1 MTLERV
7 VFVAVVVGA
16 PVGWAVLAIGAGMW
30 LRELASD
37 VRGLLGIGGGE

>member
-16 PVGWAVLAIGAGMW
+16 PVGWAVLGIGVAMW
-30 LRELASD
+30 ARELASD
-37 VRGLLGIGGGE
+37 VRDLMGIGR